1 MSRDEEF
8 TAFVREA
15 SPSLMRTGWLLTG
28 NSDAAA
34 DLVQAA
40 LVKSYLAWDRIDPT
54 TAMAYTR
61 RAMVNDNIDR
71 WRKRHGEVT
80 VGEVFDRPVGSFAA
94 DVENQLHVQ
103 RMLATL
109 PPQQRRVVVLR
120 YYEDLTE
127 AQTAEFLNISVG
139 AVKSTAHKAIAAL
152 RNHLVAEGEVR

>member
-71 WRKRHGEVT
+71 
-80 VGEVFDRPVGSFAA
+80 PCS
-94 DVENQLHVQ
+94 
-103 RMLATL
+103 
-109 PPQQRRVVVLR
+109 PRRVAPGR
-120 YYEDLTE
+120 RGWYAGRSWGWRCWPSPPRRSTRSGSS
-127 AQTAEFLNISVG
+127 AGARTTAGRSR
-139 AVKSTAHKAIAAL
+139 T
-152 RNHLVAEGEVR
+152 R